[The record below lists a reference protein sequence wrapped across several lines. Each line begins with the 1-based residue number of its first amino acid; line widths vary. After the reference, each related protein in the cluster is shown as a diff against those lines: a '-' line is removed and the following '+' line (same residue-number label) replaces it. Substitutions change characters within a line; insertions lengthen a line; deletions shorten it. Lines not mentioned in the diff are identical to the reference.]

1 MRTLLVV
8 AVVLAALT
16 IARAADSVTVIAA
29 RDGFYRQLTV
39 WGSPSVDHIANNT
52 ATAIAVA
59 AIGAKASVGAGA
71 TEGSASVDI
80 AGFKFKNP
88 SDMTDGA
95 ENRGLGFYFGYL
107 GVSGQW
113 SNSSQTASVSG
124 ALAEIA
130 ASWESLFV
138 YYNKDGRNGFQWNQ
152 ASDIFDCTKTHD
164 CVDINGVI
172 DIKNTSFGG
181 IITTKINCPAGYNV
195 NCTVYR
201 FETTSSDGVL
211 TFVLRL
217 ASEPVLI
224 NNVRVEPNYGKID
237 VVINFPWTRFT
248 NLIDSANAK
257 VGIVAYT
264 AGRAGTAA
272 AVASRVD
279 GNDAVLFTANDKS
292 AYFSWDSQAMLTS
305 SSGATVYADYVSGDS
320 VAANQCNAVSCGI
333 ITTLFIAGL
342 KIRQAFFAAAGWKT
356 EMLIFSWNE
365 VRPAQLT
372 WDPAIGITN
381 TENAGAAVFVAPV
394 VALIAV
400 FATLF

>member
-1 MRTLLVV
+1 
-8 AVVLAALT
+8 VLAALT

-52 ATAIAVA
+52 ATAVAVA
-59 AIGAKASVGAGA
+59 AIGAQASVGAGG

-88 SDMTDGA
+88 SDMSDGA
-95 ENRGLGFYFGYL
+95 NNTALAFYFGYL

-113 SNSSQTASVSG
+113 SNSSQTASVNG
-124 ALAEIA
+124 ALAEIV

-138 YYNKDGRNGFQWNQ
+138 YYNRDGTNGFQWNMN
-152 ASDIFDCTKTHD
+152 SDVFDCTKTND
-164 CVDINGVI
+164 CIDVNGVI
-172 DIKNTSFGG
+172 DIKSTAFGG
-181 IITTKINCPAGYNV
+181 IITTKVNCPAGYNV
-195 NCTVYR
+195 NCTIYR
-201 FETTSSDGVL
+201 FETSSTDGVL

-237 VVINFPWTRFT
+237 VVINFPWTRFP

-264 AGRAGTAA
+264 AGRAGTASA
-272 AVASRVD
+272 AASRVN
-279 GNDAVLFTANDKS
+279 GNDAVTFTANDKS
-292 AYFSWDSQAMLTS
+292 AYFSWDSQAILTS
-305 SSGATVYADYVSGDS
+305 SAGATVYAHYISGAS
-320 VAANQCNAVSCGI
+320 VEANQCNAATCGI
-333 ITTLFIAGL
+333 LTTIFVAGL
-342 KIRQAFFAAAGWKT
+342 KIRNAFLVALGWKT
-356 EMLIFSWNE
+356 EMLIFTWNE
-365 VRPAQLT
+365 VRPATLT

-381 TENAGAAVFVAPV
+381 TENAGAAVFVAPF

-400 FATLF
+400 LATLF